1 MRPVAGRARRVRLP
15 GQADRLPYVRDAGQ
29 SGPEGGPVNR
39 RTMAGF
45 ALWALALALVLR
57 TGDVPAVAG
66 VLALSGWTARGR
78 LK

>member
-1 MRPVAGRARRVRLP
+1 
-15 GQADRLPYVRDAGQ
+15 
-29 SGPEGGPVNR
+29 
-39 RTMAGF
+39 MAGF